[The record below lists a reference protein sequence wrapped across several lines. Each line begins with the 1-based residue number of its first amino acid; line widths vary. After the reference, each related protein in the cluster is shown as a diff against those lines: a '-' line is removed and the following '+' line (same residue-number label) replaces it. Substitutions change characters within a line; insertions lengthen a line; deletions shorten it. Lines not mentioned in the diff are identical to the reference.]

1 MNGVIIE
8 TKRAGGVLNPID
20 AVPLFFRQPPL
31 RGGAKEKKKKKKKEK
46 KLNHVSSPL
55 KEAMFKQK
63 WLLGQ
68 E

>member
-31 RGGAKEKKKKKKKEK
+31 CGGAKEKKKKKKEK
-46 KLNHVSSPL
+46 KLNRVSSPL